1 MSDHLARGH
10 LLLHQ
15 GRHPEAEACLRQAI
29 AADPDDARAYTEL
42 AQCLVEQDGRKRDAL
57 ATIDRA
63 VALEPDAALIH
74 SQRALILSR
83 LDRDRE
89 ALEAAE
95 RAIALDPETSTHFS
109 VKAQALAGLQR
120 YREAEENARF
130 ALAHN
135 ADDTFAANLLAH
147 LLRVQGK
154 KAESELA
161 AEKLLADGPE
171 DPYAHGNAGWTAL
184 QRGDHRAAEAHFR
197 EALRLDADFDL
208 ARRGLLES
216 FRARSAFYRLYLRW
230 GFLMQRFTSK
240 AQWGIIIGLLLLYHF
255 GRTLLSAIHPLASV
269 GIVTLYLGFVL
280 WVWLAPGIGNLLIL
294 IDRSARLALRSGER
308 WQGIIAG
315 GGLLAGAITLGLS
328 GLFHYPPGYLIGGAL
343 VCGAVPA
350 ALTFGN
356 DSTRGRRVFGALL
369 GVVYLIGFGVGLAEI
384 LRHPAADG
392 FSSRSEQLIP
402 LGILAAA
409 ACTWLGNV
417 PALRE
422 ETPS

>member
-1 MSDHLARGH
+1 MSDSLARGR
-10 LLLHQ
+10 LLRHQ
-15 GRHPEAEACLRQAI
+15 GRHAEAEACLRQAI
-29 AADPDDARAYTEL
+29 AADPDDVRAYTEL

-57 ATIDRA
+57 STIDRA
-63 VALEPDAALIH
+63 MALDPDDAFIH
-74 SQRALILSR
+74 AQRALILSR

-89 ALEAAE
+89 ALDAAE
-95 RAIALDPETSTHFS
+95 RAIALDPDSSTHFA
-109 VKAQALAGLQR
+109 VKAQSLAGLQR
-120 YREAEENARF
+120 YREAEENARH
-130 ALAHN
+130 ALTLN
-135 ADDTFAANLLAH
+135 ADDSFAANLLAH
-147 LLRVQGK
+147 LLRIQGK

-184 QRGDHRAAEAHFR
+184 QRGDHRAAETHFR
-197 EALRLDADFDL
+197 EALRLDADFGF

-230 GFLMQRFTSK
+230 CFLMQRFTSR
-240 AQWGIIIGLLLLYHF
+240 AQWGILIGFLVAYHF
-255 GRTLLSAIHPLASV
+255 GCRLLDAIHPLAGV
-269 GIVTLYLGFVL
+269 AIVVLYLGFVL
-280 WVWLAPGIGNLLIL
+280 WVWLAPGIGNLLVL
-294 IDRSARLALRSGER
+294 LDRSARHALRRGEML
-308 WQGIIAG
+308 QGVVAG
-315 GGLLAGAITLGLS
+315 GGLVVGAVALALS
-328 GLFHYPPGYLIGGAL
+328 GLLHYPPGYLIGGAL

-356 DSTRGRRVFGALL
+356 ESTRGRRIFGALL
-369 GVVYLIGFGVGLAEI
+369 ALIYLIGFGVGLVEI
-384 LRHPAADG
+384 LRYPAADG
-392 FSSRSEQLIP
+392 FSGRSEQLIT